1 MSVVGSARGCS
12 TGRSNRLLR
21 AARRGSAS
29 TPTRSTIRGRS
40 TLIAERA
47 FAQCAARP
55 RNYRIRA
62 CCGPTS
68 IAGRRSKAC
77 AIVRFMTAKKTYTKP
92 DTVLAVAGRDPANN
106 FGIVNPPVYHASTI
120 LSPTMEKFE
129 NRVPFEGYGYGRNG
143 TPTQKALEDA
153 VAAIEGAHRS
163 IAVQSGLAAVT
174 GAIVGFLKTGDH
186 MLLPDTKVVY
196 LEAPGS
202 QTFEVQDVDAIAS
215 VAKKGGAAVL
225 IDNTW
230 ATPLYFRPFD
240 HGCDLSIH
248 AGTKYIVG
256 HSDAMMGIISCAT
269 RQMFE
274 TAKTACQS
282 FGFHAAPDDCY
293 LALRGLRT
301 MGVRLRH
308 HEKSGVEMAHWLKDR
323 PEVDKVLHPALPDCP
338 GHDNWQKL
346 FKGSSGLF
354 SFTLRDG
361 YSKNA
366 LAAMLDGM
374 DIFGMGASWGGYESL
389 MIPAHPDQYRT
400 AVPWPKGKQLLRVHI
415 GLEDVEDLKTDLAEG
430 FDRLNRA
437 HNA

>member
-1 MSVVGSARGCS
+1 M
-12 TGRSNRLLR
+12 
-21 AARRGSAS
+21 
-29 TPTRSTIRGRS
+29 
-40 TLIAERA
+40 
-47 FAQCAARP
+47 
-55 RNYRIRA
+55 
-62 CCGPTS
+62 TS
-68 IAGRRSKAC
+68 
-77 AIVRFMTAKKTYTKP
+77 KKTYTRP
-92 DTVLAVAGRDPANN
+92 DTVLAVSGRDPDSN

-120 LSPTMEKFE
+120 LSPTMDKFE
-129 NRVPFEGYGYGRNG
+129 NRIPFEGFGYGRNG

-186 MLLPDTKVVY
+186 MLVTDNAYGPARRFANTTLKGFGVETTYFDPMIGAEGIAKLMRPNTKVLY

-202 QTFEVQDVDAIAS
+202 QTFEVQDVAGMAA
-215 VAKKGGAAVL
+215 VAKKAGAAVM

-230 ATPLYFRPFD
+230 ATPLYFKPFD
-240 HGCDLSIH
+240 HGCDISIH

-269 RQMFE
+269 REMFE
-274 TAKTACQS
+274 IAKTACQS

-308 HEKSGVEMAHWLKDR
+308 HEKSGLEIANWLKTR
-323 PEVDKVLHPALPDCP
+323 PEVDKVLHPALADCP
-338 GHDNWQKL
+338 GHENWKKQ

-361 YSKNA
+361 IKRP
-366 LAAMLDGM
+366 
-374 DIFGMGASWGGYESL
+374 GGGRH
-389 MIPAHPDQYRT
+389 ARRH
-400 AVPWPKGKQLLRVHI
+400 GHLRH
-415 GLEDVEDLKTDLAEG
+415 GRELG
-430 FDRLNRA
+430 RL
-437 HNA
+437 

>member
-1 MSVVGSARGCS
+1 
-12 TGRSNRLLR
+12 
-21 AARRGSAS
+21 
-29 TPTRSTIRGRS
+29 
-40 TLIAERA
+40 
-47 FAQCAARP
+47 
-55 RNYRIRA
+55 
-62 CCGPTS
+62 
-68 IAGRRSKAC
+68 
-77 AIVRFMTAKKTYTKP
+77 
-92 DTVLAVAGRDPANN
+92 
-106 FGIVNPPVYHASTI
+106 
-120 LSPTMEKFE
+120 
-129 NRVPFEGYGYGRNG
+129 
-143 TPTQKALEDA
+143 
-153 VAAIEGAHRS
+153 AIEGAHRS
-163 IAVQSGLAAVT
+163 IAVQSGLGAVT

-186 MLLPDTKVVY
+186 MLLTDNAYGPARRFANTTLKNFGVETTFFDPMIGKDIEKLIKPNTKVVY

-202 QTFEVQDVDAIAS
+202 QTFEVQDVDAIAA
-215 VAKKGGAAVL
+215 VAKRHGATVM

-230 ATPLYFRPFD
+230 ATPLYFKPFD

-274 TAKTACQS
+274 TAKTACQN

-308 HEKSGVEMAHWLKDR
+308 HEKSGIEIAHWLKAR

-338 GHDNWQKL
+338 GHDNWKKL

-361 YSKNA
+361 YSRNA

-389 MIPAHPDQYRT
+389 LIPAHPDQYRT
-400 AVPWPKGKQLLRVHI
+400 AVPWPKGKHLLRVHI

-430 FDRLNRA
+430 FDRLGRA

>member
-1 MSVVGSARGCS
+1 
-12 TGRSNRLLR
+12 
-21 AARRGSAS
+21 
-29 TPTRSTIRGRS
+29 
-40 TLIAERA
+40 
-47 FAQCAARP
+47 
-55 RNYRIRA
+55 
-62 CCGPTS
+62 
-68 IAGRRSKAC
+68 
-77 AIVRFMTAKKTYTKP
+77 MTAKKTYTNP
-92 DTVLAVAGRDPANN
+92 DTILAVAGRDPDNN

-120 LSPTMEKFE
+120 LSPTMAKFE
-129 NRVPFEGYGYGRNG
+129 NRIPFEGFGYGRNG

-153 VAAIEGAHRS
+153 VAAIEGAYRS

-174 GAIVGFLKTGDH
+174 GAIVGFLKSGDH
-186 MLLPDTKVVY
+186 MLLTDNCYGPARRFANTTLKGFGVETTFFDPMIGGAGIEKLMRPNTKLLY

-202 QTFEVQDVDAIAS
+202 QTFEVQDVDAMAA
-215 VAKKGGAAVL
+215 VARKHGAAVL

-230 ATPLYFRPFD
+230 ATPLFFRPFD

-256 HSDAMMGIISCAT
+256 HSDAMMGIISCRDRA
-269 RQMFE
+269 MFE
-274 TAKTACQS
+274 VAKTACQN
-282 FGFHAAPDDCY
+282 FGCHAAPDDSY

-301 MGVRLRH
+301 MAVRLRH
-308 HEKSGVEMAHWLKDR
+308 HEKSGLAIAHWLKER

-338 GHDNWQKL
+338 GHDNFKRL

-361 YSKNA
+361 TTKTA

-389 MIPAHPDQYRT
+389 LIPAHPDNYRS
-400 AVPWPKGKQLLRVHI
+400 AVPWPKDKHVLRIHV
-415 GLEDVEDLKTDLAEG
+415 GLEDVEDLKTDLTEG